1 MKWTKTI
8 SDQSSHSIFCIQ
20 YEFIIEAAVLRETS
34 ITNDYN
40 LKIELKDFNEMKSF
54 MKRINKLIDLI
65 I

>member
-40 LKIELKDFNEMKSF
+40 LKNLY
-54 MKRINKLIDLI
+54 
-65 I
+65 